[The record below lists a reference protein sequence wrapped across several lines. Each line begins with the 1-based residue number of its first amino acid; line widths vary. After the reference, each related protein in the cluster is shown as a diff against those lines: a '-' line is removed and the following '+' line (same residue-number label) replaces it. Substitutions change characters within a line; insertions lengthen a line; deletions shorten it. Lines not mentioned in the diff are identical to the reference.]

1 MLAYFLLILAI
12 AIQFTAAFLAL
23 RLVWITKRTFA
34 WTCIAVAIVLMGMRR
49 CFTLYEWHS
58 RNMVLLPV
66 DITTEIVGL
75 ATTVCMLVGVALIAP
90 LFRQIKRSEDA
101 LRERVE
107 ERTAELRRS
116 NQALQVELAER
127 QQAEEE
133 KVRLSS
139 KLRQAQKMEAIG
151 TLAGGIAHDFNNIL
165 TPIIMFSE
173 IAQREL
179 QPDHP
184 VRPYLDQVLKS
195 SKRASDLVK
204 QILSISRQTERRPVF
219 MELGPLVKES
229 LKLLRASL
237 PATIEIQQDLNPEEG
252 WIKADPT
259 EIYQVVMNLCTNAA
273 HAMEETGGVLGVR
286 LKNVALD
293 QPVSAFGLDL
303 KPGPYLCLAV
313 KDSGHGIPPE
323 ITERIFEPYFTTKG
337 VGEGT
342 GLGLALVH
350 SITRSCGGGIQ
361 VASEPDKGT
370 TIQVLFPVLQSADQ
384 AESEEAAAVHAGS
397 GRILVV
403 DDEPDIV
410 AAAGIILEKAGYQV
424 ETRSNGQEALEAF
437 WADPDRFDLIFTD
450 QTMPQLTGVELAQE
464 VMKVRPRLPVIIC
477 TGFSESITPEQIR
490 ELGIAELLMKPLTP
504 GALAEAVRRGLE
516 AGRNQPGP
524 GAA

>member
-1 MLAYFLLILAI
+1 MRSGSGWRSAPPNSDGLI
-12 AIQFTAAFLAL
+12 
-23 RLVWITKRTFA
+23 
-34 WTCIAVAIVLMGMRR
+34 
-49 CFTLYEWHS
+49 
-58 RNMVLLPV
+58 
-66 DITTEIVGL
+66 
-75 ATTVCMLVGVALIAP
+75 
-90 LFRQIKRSEDA
+90 
-101 LRERVE
+101 
-107 ERTAELRRS
+107 
-116 NQALQVELAER
+116 QALQVELAER

-179 QPDHP
+179 QPEP
-184 VRPYLDQVLKS
+184 PGPAIPGTGLKS

-204 QILSISRQTERRPVF
+204 QILSISRQTERGPVH
-219 MELGPLVKES
+219 GARPLVKES

-252 WIKADPT
+252 WIMADPT
-259 EIYQVVMNLCTNAA
+259 QMYQVVMNLCTNAA

-303 KPGPYLCLAV
+303 NPGPYLAWR
-313 KDSGHGIPPE
+313 SGTAATASRRKSSSAFSSLTSPP
-323 ITERIFEPYFTTKG
+323 RAWAKAPAW
-337 VGEGT
+337 
-342 GLGLALVH
+342 GLPW
-350 SITRSCGGGIQ
+350 ST
-361 VASEPDKGT
+361 ASPG
-370 TIQVLFPVLQSADQ
+370 P
-384 AESEEAAAVHAGS
+384 AAAAS
-397 GRILVV
+397 RWPANPTRAPLSRSSF
-403 DDEPDIV
+403 PCCRAPTRLNPKKRMPCTP
-410 AAAGIILEKAGYQV
+410 AAAGSWWWTMSRILWRPPDRLEKAGYQV

-437 WADPDRFDLIFTD
+437 SADPDRFDLVFTD

-464 VMKVRPRLPVIIC
+464 VMKVRPRLPIIIC

-490 ELGIAELLMKPLTP
+490 ELGVAELLMKPLTP